1 MRKAWAT
8 RLEGGCRPHQLF
20 LLLDHDGQHGIRNLL
35 SYRILRFNSSRTMP
49 SHATRSVRVTEI
61 PKNVGEQSF
70 ADTAKRL
77 SPFVGKRGLFS
88 ASSPSAAM
96 SNRRLLT
103 SLCPQFGE
111 QVGTI
116 TLPSVK
122 VKQQALKDHG
132 TDWRF
137 DDVFDGVTVLYSSP
151 KPDLECVV
159 TFIPLRSSNWH
170 TDLELSVFVRYMA

>member
-1 MRKAWAT
+1 
-8 RLEGGCRPHQLF
+8 
-20 LLLDHDGQHGIRNLL
+20 
-35 SYRILRFNSSRTMP
+35 MP
-49 SHATRSVRVTEI
+49 SHATRSIRVTEI
-61 PKNVGEQSF
+61 PKTVEKQAF
-70 ADTAKRL
+70 ANTAKRL
-77 SPFVGKRGLFS
+77 CAFVEKKSLFS
-88 ASSPSAAM
+88 THSSAAT
-96 SNRRLLT
+96 SNRRPLT

-137 DDVFDGVTVLYSSP
+137 DDIFDGVTVLYSSP

>member
-1 MRKAWAT
+1 
-8 RLEGGCRPHQLF
+8 
-20 LLLDHDGQHGIRNLL
+20 
-35 SYRILRFNSSRTMP
+35 MP

-61 PKNVGEQSF
+61 PNNVEEQAF
-70 ADTAKRL
+70 ADTVKRL
-77 SPFVGKRGLFS
+77 SPFVGKKGLFS
-88 ASSPSAAM
+88 ASSLAAT

-137 DDVFDGVTVLYSSP
+137 DDIFDGVTILHSSP
-151 KPDLECVV
+151 KADLECVV
-159 TFIPLRSSNWH
+159 TLIPLRSSNWH
-170 TDLELSVFVRYMA
+170 TNLGLSVFVQYMA